1 MAEFT
6 VTIPDAQLPRIIATY
21 KHRIQEGEAADP
33 ENPTGLEI
41 KALLERISLEN
52 IIVDVKKHEAQANAD
67 SFIFEDLASE

>member
-1 MAEFT
+1 MADFT

-21 KHRIQEGEAADP
+21 KHRLQEGEAADP

-52 IIVDVKKHEAQANAD
+52 IIADVHKHEFQVNAD
-67 SFIFEDLASE
+67 SHVFEDLV